1 MNPPLSHVDHLVV
14 AAASLAQ
21 GVAWCEDVLGVTPGP
36 GGQHPLMG
44 THNRLLRIANVDFPR
59 CYLEIIAIDPQAP
72 DPGRRRWFD
81 LDDDALREAVRTQPR
96 LVHFVA
102 RTEQAAPALQAL
114 GQLGIERGPLLAAE
128 RATPG
133 GLLQWRI
140 SVRDDGQ
147 RLFQGGLPTLIEWGP
162 MHPAATMPG
171 CDITLQALVVH
182 HPQAADLQ
190 AAHQAI
196 GLQRVAVRSGPPDL
210 IATLAT
216 PRGMVTLAS
225 NGT

>member
-1 MNPPLSHVDHLVV
+1 MRIELDFPPAELFPNRAKGTHWGKLYKLRSDYRDSSTWLAKHQIKNWKHGGGNIKLTVTFEMPDKRKRDADNCL
-14 AAASLAQ
+14 AAAKGALDA
-21 GVAWCEDVLGVTPGP
+21 
-36 GGQHPLMG
+36 GQ
-44 THNRLLRIANVDFPR
+44 RCVVISKFPDT
-59 CYLEIIAIDPQAP
+59 LE
-72 DPGRRRWFD
+72 
-81 LDDDALREAVRTQPR
+81 
-96 LVHFVA
+96 
-102 RTEQAAPALQAL
+102 APALQAL